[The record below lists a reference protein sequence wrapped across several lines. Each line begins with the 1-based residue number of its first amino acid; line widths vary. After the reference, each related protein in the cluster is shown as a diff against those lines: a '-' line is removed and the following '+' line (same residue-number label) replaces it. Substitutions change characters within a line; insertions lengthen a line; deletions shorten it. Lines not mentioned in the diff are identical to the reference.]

1 MVWLRPT
8 HHCLVSWRLAF
19 SNQEAVSFRLGRL
32 VRQAACKI
40 GFDEHLQRP
49 KWLDIALNPCESQ

>member
-1 MVWLRPT
+1 M
-8 HHCLVSWRLAF
+8 LAF
-19 SNQEAVSFRLGRL
+19 SNPEAVSFRLGRL